1 MSSNQ
6 PRFLAASLSS
16 TTTPALTTSYAVRP
30 AYADGTVMAVANQS
44 VGNSATQT
52 FFASVTQTAPGT
64 MTAITLKAQVSFD
77 GANSTTATAANWT
90 DVIITNLATG
100 VTAIEH
106 TLTGVDGATA
116 CATYGTESG
125 RNAPYMR
132 VCVKSVT
139 ANAAAGESATVY
151 VVAS

>member
-1 MSSNQ
+1 MLDISYLS
-6 PRFLAASLSS
+6 ASLSS

-30 AYADGTVMAVANQS
+30 AYSTGAVMDVAKQS
-44 VGNSATQT
+44 IGRTSTQT
-52 FFASVTQTAPGT
+52 FFASVTQTVPGT
-64 MTAITLKAQVSFD
+64 MTGITLKVQVSFD

-90 DVIITNLATG
+90 DILITNIADGT
-100 VTAIEH
+100 TAIEH
-106 TLTGVDGATA
+106 SITGVDGATA

-132 VCVKSVT
+132 VLVKSIG
-139 ANAAAGESATVY
+139 AAAATGESATVY